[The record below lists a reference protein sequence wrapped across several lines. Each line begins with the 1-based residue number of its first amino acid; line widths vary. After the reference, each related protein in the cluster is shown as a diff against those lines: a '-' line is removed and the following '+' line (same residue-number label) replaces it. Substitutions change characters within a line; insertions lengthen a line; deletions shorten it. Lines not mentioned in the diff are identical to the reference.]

1 MSQSLTYP
9 SNKLLSLTN
18 VTPWNIYLLELLFAF
33 PDMGVAI
40 RSGVPFVLNEPTM
53 DDRFKNSN
61 TRKYTFRQDG
71 VTLDGESRKDFLSAI
86 TTYEKLEARRKD
98 EEARACAL
106 ITSSFCDTAVR
117 TQYVLHVTSPVSLL
131 TQIFHHTF
139 CTVHTVHTVCSHL

>member
-40 RSGVPFVLNEPTM
+40 RSGVPFKLNEPTM

-61 TRKYTFRQDG
+61 TRKTRWCH
-71 VTLDGESRKDFLSAI
+71 SRWQKLQGLSQRHH
-86 TTYEKLEARRKD
+86 YL
-98 EEARACAL
+98 RA
-106 ITSSFCDTAVR
+106 TRSSSQR
-117 TQYVLHVTSPVSLL
+117 
-131 TQIFHHTF
+131 
-139 CTVHTVHTVCSHL
+139 

>member
-9 SNKLLSLTN
+9 YNKLLSLTN

-40 RSGVPFVLNEPTM
+40 DDRFKLNEPTM
-53 DDRFKNSN
+53 NDRFKNSN

-71 VTLDGESRKDFLSAI
+71 VTLDGDSRKDFLSAI

-106 ITSSFCDTAVR
+106 ITSSFSEDSNQR
-117 TQYVLHVTSPVSLL
+117 GLHPGRQLQQFL
-131 TQIFHHTF
+131 PD
-139 CTVHTVHTVCSHL
+139 VHGS